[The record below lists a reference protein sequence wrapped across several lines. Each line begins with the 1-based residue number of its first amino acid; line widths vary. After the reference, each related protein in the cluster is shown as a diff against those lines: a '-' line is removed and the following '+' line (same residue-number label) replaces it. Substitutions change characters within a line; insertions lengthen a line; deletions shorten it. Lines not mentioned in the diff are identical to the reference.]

1 MGFEPVNRRAVDV
14 GMTNGTETRAE
25 AMRLEAGSRTGG
37 AANGQTSYRLAEIGI
52 SAAGPRCKMLL
63 GDLNGD
69 GRMEILLVQSDNRQ
83 DVRYIPHQVQCLTA
97 FDLDGRLLWQHGK
110 PDPGAGS
117 QGSDYPAQ
125 IYDLDGDGKLE
136 VLCVMN
142 GRFYVLAGEDGSV
155 KKNYDL
161 PDPEAHDCIVIA
173 NLSGG
178 ERASDILLKDRYRR
192 IWALNRDFELLW
204 THEGNT
210 GHYPWACDLNGDGR
224 DEVMAGYDLLDPQ
237 GRVLWSCRDL
247 ADHADC
253 IWVGDVNGDGAPE
266 LVIGGSVTV
275 MYSREGEE
283 LWRYE
288 GSIESQHIALG
299 KFRPDLPGLQIAG
312 LDRMVREDDGKGL
325 KGKDALFLLDAE
337 GRELWKEERQTSGWL
352 TIAETLSGWFP
363 GAPDYILAYR
373 RGGGVYPALYDGEQ
387 RIVAQLDYE
396 GYAVHGDL
404 LGRGTEQVIIYDDER
419 AVLFA
424 SEPLE
429 ISGAWFAAASG
440 DFGPSAGG
448 SLSPEQAS
456 LPLRRLPQPKRLYN
470 STLYPGGEIE
480 WK

>member
-1 MGFEPVNRRAVDV
+1 MGLEPVKQRAMDI
-14 GMTNGTETRAE
+14 GRAGTMDNASCT
-25 AMRLEAGSRTGG
+25 RLEGEKRGEG
-37 AANGQTSYRLAEIGI
+37 KAACPEACRLAEIDI

-69 GRMEILLVQSDNRQ
+69 GRMELLLVQPDNRQ

-142 GRFYVLAGEDGSV
+142 GRFYMLAGEDGSV
-155 KKNYDL
+155 KKVCDL

-178 ERASDILLKDRYRR
+178 EQASDILLKDRYRR
-192 IWALNRDFELLW
+192 IWALNHDFELLW

-210 GHYPWACDLNGDGR
+210 GHYPWACDLNGDGY
-224 DEVMAGYDLLDPQ
+224 DEVMAGYDLLDHQ
-237 GRVLWSCRDL
+237 GHVLWSCRDL
-247 ADHADC
+247 EDHADC

-275 MYSREGEE
+275 MYSRDGKE
-283 LWRYE
+283 LWRYD

-299 KFRPDLPGLQIAG
+299 KFRSDLPGLQVAG

-325 KGKDALFLLDAE
+325 KGKDALFMLDGE

-352 TIAETLSGWFP
+352 TIAETLSGWHP

-373 RGGGVYPALYDGEQ
+373 RGGGVFPALYDGEL
-387 RIVAQLDYE
+387 RIVAQFGHE

-404 LGRGTEQVIIYDDER
+404 LGRGTEQVIIYDDEL

-424 SEPLE
+424 SGPLE
-429 ISGAWFAAASG
+429 LSGAFAAGSESFDSPSG
-440 DFGPSAGG
+440 ESLVQGSRPPGP
-448 SLSPEQAS
+448 
-456 LPLRRLPQPKRLYN
+456 LPQPKRLYN
-470 STLYPGGEIE
+470 STLYPGGEVD
-480 WK
+480 WRKG